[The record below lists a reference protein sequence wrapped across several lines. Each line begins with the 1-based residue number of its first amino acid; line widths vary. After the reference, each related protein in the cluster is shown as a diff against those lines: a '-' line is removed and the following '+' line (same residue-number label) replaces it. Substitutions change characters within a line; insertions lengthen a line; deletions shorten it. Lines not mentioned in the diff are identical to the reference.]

1 MRASTLALGISWQNA
16 HVPSNLSTTLLALCA
31 VVWSHAT
38 AVASDSTSTC
48 AAHGERELPTS
59 LLEHFAAHGVHLV
72 PQTVHGGLKT
82 DWVVVDAQPR
92 GYEVRTS
99 FIVFLPGTS
108 PQRIREH
115 MMPFNEA
122 WLVNDAAQIAMFHPW
137 GVCTMPDESACKSA
151 RLGSGVV
158 VQKLIDV
165 FRLYAPPR
173 GRQAPTSAHR
183 QWA

>member
-1 MRASTLALGISWQNA
+1 M
-16 HVPSNLSTTLLALCA
+16 
-31 VVWSHAT
+31 
-38 AVASDSTSTC
+38 
-48 AAHGERELPTS
+48 PTS

-115 MMPFNEA
+115 MMPFNQA
-122 WLVNDAAQIAMFHPW
+122 WLVNDGAQIAMFHPW
-137 GVCTMPDESACKSA
+137 GVCTMADESACTRA

-158 VQKLIDV
+158 VKKLIDA
-165 FRLYAPPR
+165 FRLYAPPKE
-173 GRQAPTSAHR
+173 RQGP
-183 QWA
+183 